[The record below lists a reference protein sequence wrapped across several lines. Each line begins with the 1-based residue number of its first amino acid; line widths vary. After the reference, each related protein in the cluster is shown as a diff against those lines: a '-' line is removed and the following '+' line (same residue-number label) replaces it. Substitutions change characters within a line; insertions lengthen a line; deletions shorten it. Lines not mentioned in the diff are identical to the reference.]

1 MKYDDNSLIKIVLL
15 GLLAIIILIAMI
27 FLLSKSFKNNNQS
40 SNEKPYK
47 DIGLIIENIKSDN
60 ANLELEYESSQDSSF
75 KSLVYKVNND
85 EIKDVTLKNYKNI
98 IIDIRTGEEITFEDM
113 LKDNAISD
121 FEKKEDELLR
131 LKYPEFLV
139 NSIKENKDG
148 SGYKFYY
155 VKDNEVII
163 FYYNYSVLGEYIND
177 LSLRVNYNEIKDYL
191 KYNVLVDDNYENEDG
206 YVYDKNKKV
215 IALSFD
221 DGPSSAYNSLILEE
235 LEKNKAHA
243 TFFMVGRMM
252 QSCQKCVVDTYNS
265 GNEIG
270 SHTYDHMNIKT
281 NSIDKVN
288 ESLNKVN
295 SIYNELTGD
304 NIKYLRPP
312 YGAYNKA
319 NLENATLPFI
329 LWDLDTED
337 WRYRNVD
344 HIVNYVIENAHDGG
358 IILMHEL
365 YQTSY
370 EALKIFLPKLYL
382 MGYNVVSIGE
392 LAEIQGRSYEVGKAY
407 RCLS

>member
-1 MKYDDNSLIKIVLL
+1 MKYEVNRIIKIVLL
-15 GLLAIIILIAMI
+15 SLLAIIILIAMI
-27 FLLSKSFKNNNQS
+27 FLLSKSFNNNQKS
-40 SNEKPYK
+40 DEKPRK

-60 ANLELEYESSQDSSF
+60 ANLELEYESNPNSSF
-75 KSLVYKVNND
+75 KSLVYKVN
-85 EIKDVTLKNYKNI
+85 EEQLKDVTFKNYKNI
-98 IIDIRTGEEITFEDM
+98 IIDTKTGEEITFEDM
-113 LKDNAISD
+113 LKDNSISD
-121 FEKKEDELLR
+121 FEAKEDELLR

-139 NSIKENKDG
+139 NGIKENKDQA
-148 SGYKFYY
+148 GYKFYY

-163 FYYNYSVLGEYIND
+163 FYYNYLILDEYKSD
-177 LSLRVNYNEIKDYL
+177 LSLKINYNEIKDCL
-191 KYNVLVDDNYENEDG
+191 KYKVFLDDTYENENG
-206 YVYDKNKKV
+206 YTYDKDKKV

-235 LEKNKAHA
+235 LAKNKAHA
-243 TFFMVGRMM
+243 TFFMVGNMM
-252 QSCQKCVVDTYNS
+252 QSCQKCVVDTYKS

-270 SHTYDHMNIKT
+270 SHTYEHMNIKT
-281 NSIDKVN
+281 NSLDKVN

-295 SIYNELTGD
+295 GLYNELTGD

-319 NLENATLPFI
+319 NLENATVPFI

-344 HIVNYVIENAHDGG
+344 HIVDYILENAHDGG

-370 EALKIFLPKLYL
+370 EALKVFLPKLYM

-392 LAEIQGRSYEVGKAY
+392 LADIKGRSYEVGKAY
-407 RCLS
+407 RSLS

>member
-1 MKYDDNSLIKIVLL
+1 MKYEDNRIIKIVLL
-15 GLLAIIILIAMI
+15 SLLAIIILIAMI
-27 FLLSKSFKNNNQS
+27 FLLSKSFNNNQKG
-40 SNEKPYK
+40 NEKPRK

-60 ANLELEYESSQDSSF
+60 ANLELEYESNPDSSF
-75 KSLVYKVNND
+75 KSLVYKVN
-85 EIKDVTLKNYKNI
+85 EEQLKDVTFKNYKNI
-98 IIDIRTGEEITFEDM
+98 IIDTKTGEEITFEDM
-113 LKDNAISD
+113 LQDNSISD
-121 FEKKEDELLR
+121 FAAKEDELLR

-139 NSIKENKDG
+139 NGIKENKDQA
-148 SGYKFYY
+148 GYKFYY

-163 FYYNYSVLGEYIND
+163 FYYNYLILDEYKSD
-177 LSLRVNYNEIKDYL
+177 LSLKINYNEIKDCL
-191 KYNVLVDDNYENEDG
+191 KYKVSLDDTYENENG
-206 YVYDKNKKV
+206 YTYDKDKKV

-235 LEKNKAHA
+235 LAKNKAHA
-243 TFFMVGRMM
+243 TFFMVGNMM
-252 QSCQKCVVDTYNS
+252 QSCQKCVVDTYKS

-270 SHTYDHMNIKT
+270 SHTYEHMNIKT
-281 NSIDKVN
+281 NSLDKVN
-288 ESLNKVN
+288 ESLTKVN
-295 SIYNELTGD
+295 SLYNELTGD

-319 NLENATLPFI
+319 NLENATVPFI

-344 HIVNYVIENAHDGG
+344 HIVDYILENAHDGG

-370 EALKIFLPKLYL
+370 EALKVFLPKLYM

-392 LAEIQGRSYEVGKAY
+392 LADIQGRSYEVGKAY
-407 RCLS
+407 RSLS

>member
-1 MKYDDNSLIKIVLL
+1 MKYEDNRIIKIVLL
-15 GLLAIIILIAMI
+15 SLLAIIILIAMI
-27 FLLSKSFKNNNQS
+27 FLLSKSFNNNQKG
-40 SNEKPYK
+40 NEKPRK

-60 ANLELEYESSQDSSF
+60 ANLELEYESNPDSSF
-75 KSLVYKVNND
+75 KSLVYKVN
-85 EIKDVTLKNYKNI
+85 EEQLKDVTFRNYKNI
-98 IIDIRTGEEITFEDM
+98 IIDTKTGEEITFEDM
-113 LKDNAISD
+113 LKDNSISD
-121 FEKKEDELLR
+121 FEAKEDELLR

-139 NSIKENKDG
+139 NGIKENKDQA
-148 SGYKFYY
+148 GYKFYY

-163 FYYNYSVLGEYIND
+163 FYYNYLILDEYKSD
-177 LSLRVNYNEIKDYL
+177 LSLKINYNEIKDCL
-191 KYNVLVDDNYENEDG
+191 KYKVFLDDTYENENG
-206 YVYDKNKKV
+206 YTYDKDKKV

-235 LEKNKAHA
+235 LAKNKAHA

-252 QSCQKCVVDTYNS
+252 QSCQKCVVDTYKS

-270 SHTYDHMNIKT
+270 SHTYEHMNIKT
-281 NSIDKVN
+281 NSLDKVN
-288 ESLNKVN
+288 ESLTKVN
-295 SIYNELTGD
+295 SLYNELTGD

-319 NLENATLPFI
+319 NLENATVPFI

-344 HIVNYVIENAHDGG
+344 HIVDYILENAHDGG

-370 EALKIFLPKLYL
+370 EALKVFLPKLYM

-392 LAEIQGRSYEVGKAY
+392 LADIQGRSYEVGKAY
-407 RCLS
+407 RSLS

>member
-1 MKYDDNSLIKIVLL
+1 MKYEDNRIIKIVLL
-15 GLLAIIILIAMI
+15 SLLAIIILIAMI
-27 FLLSKSFKNNNQS
+27 FLLSKSFNNNNQKS
-40 SNEKPYK
+40 DEKPRK

-60 ANLELEYESSQDSSF
+60 ANLELEYESNPASSF
-75 KSLVYKVNND
+75 KSLVYKVN
-85 EIKDVTLKNYKNI
+85 EEQLKDVTFKNYKNI
-98 IIDIRTGEEITFEDM
+98 IIDTKTGEEITFEDM
-113 LKDNAISD
+113 LKDNSISD
-121 FEKKEDELLR
+121 FEAKEDELLR

-139 NSIKENKDG
+139 NGIKENKDQA
-148 SGYKFYY
+148 GYKFYY

-163 FYYNYSVLGEYIND
+163 FYYNYLILDEYKSD
-177 LSLRVNYNEIKDYL
+177 LSLKINYNEIKDCL
-191 KYNVLVDDNYENEDG
+191 KYKVFLDDTYENENG
-206 YVYDKNKKV
+206 YTYDKDKKV

-235 LEKNKAHA
+235 LAKNKAHA
-243 TFFMVGRMM
+243 TFFMVGNMM
-252 QSCQKCVVDTYNS
+252 QSCQKCVVDTYKS

-270 SHTYDHMNIKT
+270 SHTYEHMNIKT
-281 NSIDKVN
+281 NSLDKVN
-288 ESLNKVN
+288 ESLTKVN
-295 SIYNELTGD
+295 SLYNELTGD

-319 NLENATLPFI
+319 NLENATVPFI

-344 HIVNYVIENAHDGG
+344 HIVDYILENAHDGG

-370 EALKIFLPKLYL
+370 EALKVFLPKLYM

-392 LAEIQGRSYEVGKAY
+392 LADIQGRSYEAGKAY
-407 RCLS
+407 RSLS

>member
-1 MKYDDNSLIKIVLL
+1 MKYEDNRIIKIVLL
-15 GLLAIIILIAMI
+15 SLLAIIILIAMI
-27 FLLSKSFKNNNQS
+27 FLLSKSFNNNQKG
-40 SNEKPYK
+40 NEKPRK

-60 ANLELEYESSQDSSF
+60 ANLELEYESNLDSSF
-75 KSLVYKVNND
+75 KSLVYKVN
-85 EIKDVTLKNYKNI
+85 EEELKDVTFKNYKNI
-98 IIDIRTGEEITFEDM
+98 IIDTKTGEEITFEDM
-113 LKDNAISD
+113 LKDNSISD
-121 FEKKEDELLR
+121 FEAKEDELLR

-139 NSIKENKDG
+139 NGIKENKDQA
-148 SGYKFYY
+148 GYKFYY

-163 FYYNYSVLGEYIND
+163 FYYNYLILDEYKSD
-177 LSLRVNYNEIKDYL
+177 LSLKINYNEIKDCL
-191 KYNVLVDDNYENEDG
+191 KYKVFLDDTYENENG
-206 YVYDKNKKV
+206 YTYDKDKKV

-235 LEKNKAHA
+235 LAKNKAHA
-243 TFFMVGRMM
+243 TFFMVGNMM
-252 QSCQKCVVDTYNS
+252 QSCQKCVVDTYKS

-270 SHTYDHMNIKT
+270 SHTYEHMNIKT
-281 NSIDKVN
+281 NSLDKVN
-288 ESLNKVN
+288 ESLTKVN
-295 SIYNELTGD
+295 SLYNELTGD

-319 NLENATLPFI
+319 NLENATVPFI

-344 HIVNYVIENAHDGG
+344 HIVDYILENAHDGG

-370 EALKIFLPKLYL
+370 EALKVFLPKLYM

-392 LAEIQGRSYEVGKAY
+392 LADIQGRSYEVGKAY
-407 RCLS
+407 RSLS